1 MNSGCNQPAWHSR
14 LQPLLPWSTNS
25 LPVLFPNSQ
34 PPGKLSLF
42 PACHKLLSQGGA
54 FWIQVQKILILKK
67 KKKAFNRLLGFP
79 AYQALLGKR
88 LVSIETAMSQAA
100 ASSTGSYQR
109 PSHWGVCRGAGKG
122 EDSEVNGGF
131 KCISVSL
138 FLLCIANREGISSN
152 KEHFSPYFYF
162 SSDPWKD

>member
-67 KKKAFNRLLGFP
+67 KKKSLQPVTRVSCLPSPLRKATRLYRDSHVTGCRFQHRLLSE
-79 AYQALLGKR
+79 ALSLR
-88 LVSIETAMSQAA
+88 CVSGGWEGRGLWSQWWLQVHL
-100 ASSTGSYQR
+100 SLSLSPLYCKQR
-109 PSHWGVCRGAGKG
+109 R
-122 EDSEVNGGF
+122 
-131 KCISVSL
+131 
-138 FLLCIANREGISSN
+138 
-152 KEHFSPYFYF
+152 HFQ
-162 SSDPWKD
+162 